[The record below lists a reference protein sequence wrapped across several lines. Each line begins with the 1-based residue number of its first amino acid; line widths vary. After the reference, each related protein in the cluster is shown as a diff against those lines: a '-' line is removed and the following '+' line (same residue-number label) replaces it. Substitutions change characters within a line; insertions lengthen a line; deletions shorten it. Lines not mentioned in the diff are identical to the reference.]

1 MFLVLHFR
9 SLDRYIAKRFGRVSE
24 EARREAGHRSRRRQ
38 TASEGSGKTQNKA
51 KMIQINGIYG
61 TKTWRVMTGE
71 GEWDGTKPSGRDGR
85 AWPRQ
90 KLDIINRI

>member
-9 SLDRYIAKRFGRVSE
+9 SLDRYIAKRFGQGVGGGA
-24 EARREAGHRSRRRQ
+24 ARGRPSLTPPPDSQR
-38 TASEGSGKTQNKA
+38 SGKTQNKA

-61 TKTWRVMTGE
+61 TKTWRIMTGE
-71 GEWDGTKPSGRDGR
+71 GEWAGTKPSGRDGR